1 MQIAGHSPTAPSLA
15 NRTGAQLHL
24 RERSP
29 AALARYREGVAAV
42 VAVEIEQNA
51 ALSGRAGALDPERRT
66 LTIGLLTMISL
77 IAFEGMAVATVMPV
91 VAGELD
97 GFSWYGWAF
106 SVFVL
111 ANLVGATAG
120 GLLADRH
127 GLGTTVTLG
136 LALFACG
143 LTVAGSAV
151 SWSELLVARGLQG
164 FGGGCLTALA
174 YVAIARGYPPALRP
188 RMLAL
193 FSSAWV
199 LPALIGPAIA
209 GMVEQQWSWRV
220 VFLGLLPL
228 VLLAGAL
235 VVGPL
240 RRLPG
245 SRGGQSNNRRL
256 LLAVVVAVGTLSLL
270 WGVGAVGDWE
280 TVSQLAAALA
290 IVVGLLVGT
299 PALRA
304 LLPSGTFSAR
314 PVRPGGTAV
323 RGLVAFAFFGTEAL
337 IPLGLV
343 TLRDL
348 TPTEAGLFLTVGAL
362 AWVGGSWLQSRAEAR
377 DNGSGRVRRIL
388 AGLLGVIVGIVLVAV
403 AILSPAVPIALGL
416 LGWGLAG
423 LGMGLA
429 YPSATVLVLGAAQR
443 GQEGEAS
450 SSLQVA
456 EMVGTAVGTGLG
468 GALLAVAVHLNWG
481 TATGLTATFV
491 LTAVVGAVAV
501 VAANR
506 LRPAAAV

>member
-1 MQIAGHSPTAPSLA
+1 
-15 NRTGAQLHL
+15 
-24 RERSP
+24 
-29 AALARYREGVAAV
+29 VAA
-42 VAVEIEQNA
+42 AVEVEQNTV
-51 ALSGRAGALDPERRT
+51 LSGRAGALDPERRT
-66 LTIGLLTMISL
+66 LTVGLLTTISL

-91 VAGELD
+91 VASELD
-97 GFSWYGWAF
+97 GLSWYGWAF

-120 GLLADRH
+120 GLLADQH
-127 GLGTTVTLG
+127 GLGTAVTFG

-143 LTVAGSAV
+143 LTVAGWAV
-151 SWSELLVARGLQG
+151 SWPELLVARGLQG

-188 RMLAL
+188 RLLAL

-199 LPALIGPAIA
+199 LPALIGPALA
-209 GMVEQQWSWRV
+209 GMIAQQWSWRV

-245 SRGGQSNNRRL
+245 SRAGKSNNRRL
-256 LLAVVVAVGTLSLL
+256 LLAVVVAVGTLALL
-270 WGVGAVGDWE
+270 WGVGAVGDGE
-280 TVSQLAAALA
+280 TLLAPALA

-362 AWVGGSWLQSRAEAR
+362 AWVGGSWQQSRAEAR
-377 DNGSGRVRRIL
+377 DSGSGRVRRIL

-403 AILSPAVPIALGL
+403 AILWSAVPVALGL

-468 GALLAVAVHLNWG
+468 GALLAVAVHLGWG
-481 TATGLTATFV
+481 TAAGLTATFV
-491 LTAVVGAVAV
+491 LTAVVGGVGV
-501 VAANR
+501 LAANR
-506 LRPAAAV
+506 LRPVAGSSF

>member
-1 MQIAGHSPTAPSLA
+1 MTGPSREVIEYIRPLSSECVAVAIEAEQAPTAA
-15 NRTGAQLHL
+15 
-24 RERSP
+24 
-29 AALARYREGVAAV
+29 
-42 VAVEIEQNA
+42 
-51 ALSGRAGALDPERRT
+51 GRAPGALDAERRT
-66 LTIGLLTMISL
+66 LTVGLLTMISL

-97 GFSWYGWAF
+97 GLSWYGWAF

-120 GLLADRH
+120 GLLADRQ
-127 GLGTTVTLG
+127 GLGMPVALG

-143 LTVAGSAV
+143 LTVAGLAV
-151 SWSELLVARGLQG
+151 SWPELLLARSLQG

-174 YVAIARGYPPALRP
+174 YVAITRGYPPGLRP

-209 GMVEQQWSWRV
+209 GEVQQQWTWRA

-228 VLLAGAL
+228 VLLAGTL
-235 VVGPL
+235 VFGPL

-245 SRGGQSNNRRL
+245 ARQAQSSNRRL
-256 LLAVVVAVGTLSLL
+256 LLALVLAVGALSLL
-270 WGVGAVGDWE
+270 WGVGAVGDE
-280 TVSQLAAALA
+280 QTVSPFAPALA
-290 IVVGLLVGT
+290 IVAGLAVGT

-304 LLPSGTFSAR
+304 LLPNGTFSAR

-323 RGLVAFAFFGTEAL
+323 RGLVACAFFGTEAL

-348 TPTEAGLFLTVGAL
+348 TPTEAGIFLTVGAL
-362 AWVGGSWLQSRAEAR
+362 AWVAGSWLQSRAEAR
-377 DNGSGRVRRIL
+377 DSGGGRVGRIL
-388 AGLLGVIVGIVLVAV
+388 AGLFGVILGILLVAM
-403 AILSPAVPIALGL
+403 AILWPSAPVALGL

-423 LGMGLA
+423 LGMGVA
-429 YPSATVLVLGAAQR
+429 YPSSTVLVLGAAKR

-481 TATGLTATFV
+481 TALGLTATFV
-491 LTAVVGAVAV
+491 LTSAVALV
-501 VAANR
+501 AVLAANR
-506 LRPAAAV
+506 LRYQAGRA